1 MSDAVLLKEILLEE
15 KKILEGIL
23 SLEKASQEALIQG
36 DAPKLE
42 ALNWEKGQLI
52 KVMQDLETRRQHR
65 QQEKDL
71 LPGWEGLRRELLAI
85 LTALGRVQKINERL
99 LQHNLHFI
107 HQVTAAFYPAA
118 ETFYAAS
125 GEKENSPPFPPGILN
140 SSV

>member
-1 MSDAVLLKEILLEE
+1 MGDTVMLKEILLEE
-15 KKILEGIL
+15 KNILEKIL
-23 SLEKASQEALIQG
+23 SLEKATQDLLVRR

-42 ALNWEKGQLI
+42 ALNREKGQLI
-52 KVMQDLETRRQHR
+52 KIMHDLEARRQHR

-71 LPGWEGLRRELLAI
+71 LPGWEGLRQELLGI

-125 GEKENSPPFPPGILN
+125 GEKENGTPFPPGILN